1 MSKLVK
7 TILITGASSGI
18 GKSILELLASEG
30 HNIIFTYNRRRS
42 VANKLVKKLRK
53 KNNKI
58 FSYKIDLEKHRE
70 IDKLFS
76 FVSKKFKKVDCL
88 INNAAYFVQRKNF
101 EDLSLNHAKKVMDIN
116 YFAVFK
122 LCQLFTKLNK
132 KNNHWKSI
140 INITSTAAKFGGLK
154 FTHYAPTKAALE
166 NLAIGLSRE
175 LSSKKIRVLN
185 IAPGIIDTRN
195 LLFKGKK
202 SNINKIIST
211 IPSQRLGQPIE
222 VANLVNFLI
231 DDNSNYINGTT
242 ITISGGR

>member
-1 MSKLVK
+1 M
-7 TILITGASSGI
+7 
-18 GKSILELLASEG
+18 
-30 HNIIFTYNRRRS
+30 
-42 VANKLVKKLRK
+42 
-53 KNNKI
+53 
-58 FSYKIDLEKHRE
+58 YKR
-70 IDKLFS
+70 
-76 FVSKKFKKVDCL
+76 
-88 INNAAYFVQRKNF
+88 Q
-101 EDLSLNHAKKVMDIN
+101 
-116 YFAVFK
+116 
-122 LCQLFTKLNK
+122 
-132 KNNHWKSI
+132 
-140 INITSTAAKFGGLK
+140 GLK